1 MNYFYGSLEHRL
13 PNAYAKVNFSSDQP
27 VIMSEPQSKG
37 ESQVDTELSSSD
49 NEAQP
54 VTREYIKRKLPLRVY
69 CTR

>member
-1 MNYFYGSLEHRL
+1 
-13 PNAYAKVNFSSDQP
+13 
-27 VIMSEPQSKG
+27 MSEPQSKG